1 MDLDTL
7 AFAVAAGLVAAVNPC
22 GFAMLPGYLSLVVA
36 GETADAATARTGAAG
51 MNELRTGATGTSA
64 PSAASR
70 GRAVGRALGATA
82 AMAAGFVLVF
92 GTFGLIIA
100 PLTTSIE
107 QYLPAVTVVIGV
119 ALVALGA
126 YLLSGRELTLLLP
139 RPGKG
144 APTRRIGSM
153 LGYGIAYALA
163 SLSCTIGPFLAVTS
177 ATFRSG
183 SAISGFLAYVAYGLG
198 MALVV
203 GVLAVATALAST
215 STVMR
220 TRKLLPYVNRV
231 SGILLV
237 VSGLYVTYYGIY
249 ELRLF
254 AGNGT
259 ASDPVV
265 DTAARIQGTLAGW
278 VDAIGPWPLFGLLV
292 VLVAATVFAAKLRI
306 RRLSSRRTVEAA
318 PPES

>member
-7 AFAVAAGLVAAVNPC
+7 GFAVAAGLVAAVNPC

-36 GETADAATARTGAAG
+36 GESTAG
-51 MNELRTGATGTSA
+51 ES
-64 PSAASR
+64 PSRS
-70 GRAVGRALGATA
+70 RAVGRALAATA

-92 GTFGLIIA
+92 GAFGLVIA

-119 ALVALGA
+119 MLVALGG

-139 RPGKG
+139 RPGRG

-153 LGYGIAYALA
+153 VGYGIAYALA

-183 SAISGFLAYVAYGLG
+183 SAIGGVLAYVAYGLG
-198 MALVV
+198 MAIVV
-203 GVLAVATALAST
+203 GLLAVATALASSSVVT
-215 STVMR
+215 G
-220 TRKLLPYVNRV
+220 TRRLLPYVNRI
-231 SGILLV
+231 SGALLIL
-237 VSGLYVTYYGIY
+237 SGLYVTYYGIY

-254 AGNGT
+254 AGNGD
-259 ASDPVV
+259 ASDPVI
-265 DTAARIQGTLAGW
+265 DAAGRLQGVLAGW
-278 VDAIGPWPLFGLLV
+278 VDTVGALPLLAALLLLV
-292 VLVAATVFAAKLRI
+292 ALVVVLARI
-306 RRLSSRRTVEAA
+306 RTARSARRRSAR
-318 PPES
+318 P